1 MLEKLVKLNHV
12 NPVIINEEMRIR
24 CDVRRLINLEW
35 IRRVKNALCQLW
47 ENTYRASKCRY
58 YARWEIVDECLVI
71 ESELRDHSGALW
83 SGKLRGEVVIEKRG
97 WTKYLGNFSPTR

>member
-1 MLEKLVKLNHV
+1 VLEKLAKLNHV

-24 CDVRRLINLEW
+24 FDVRGLINLEW

-58 YARWEIVDECLVI
+58 YARWEIVDQCLVI
-71 ESELRDHSGALW
+71 ESEL
-83 SGKLRGEVVIEKRG
+83 
-97 WTKYLGNFSPTR
+97 